1 METQMKRI
9 LSFSMAGMLMA
20 GMAIGASAQ
29 SAASSS
35 DATQPQPQSLG
46 DLARAQKA
54 NKRPDTSKHFDNDTL
69 PHTDKLSV
77 VGQSPDVTADAA
89 ATANDGTQP
98 AATQTPAQTSAD
110 KQQAAS
116 DLKDKIA
123 DAQGRVDL
131 LTRELNVAQ
140 KEYQLR
146 AAAFYGDAGERLR
159 NASTWDKEDAASK
172 DTLAQK
178 QKELDDAK
186 QALAD
191 LQEQARKA
199 GVNSAK

>member
-9 LSFSMAGMLMA
+9 LSFSVAGMLMA
-20 GMAIGASAQ
+20 GMAIGAAAQ
-29 SAASSS
+29 SATSS
-35 DATQPQPQSLG
+35 DATQPQSLG

-54 NKRPDTSKHFDNDTL
+54 NKKPDTSKHFDNDTL
-69 PHTDKLSV
+69 PQTDKLSV
-77 VGQSPDVTADAA
+77 VGPSSDATANATAPTADASQ
-89 ATANDGTQP
+89 TGNSTTQP
-98 AATQTPAQTSAD
+98 AAQSAAD
-110 KQQAAS
+110 KQQAAN

-123 DAQGRVDL
+123 DAQSRVDL

-159 NASTWDKEDAASK
+159 NASAWDKEDAASK

-186 QALAD
+186 QALSD

-199 GVNSAK
+199 GTSSAK

>member
-1 METQMKRI
+1 MKRI
-9 LSFSMAGMLMA
+9 LYFSIAGVLMA

-29 SAASSS
+29 SATS
-35 DATQPQPQSLG
+35 DAPQAQSLG
-46 DLARAQKA
+46 DLARSQKA
-54 NKRPDTSKHFDNDTL
+54 NKKPDTSKHFDNDTM
-69 PHTDKLSV
+69 PHSDKLSV
-77 VGQSPDVTADAA
+77 VGQSPESSDGA

-98 AATQTPAQTSAD
+98 AAVATQPAAQTAAD

-123 DAQGRVDL
+123 DAQSRVDL
-131 LTRELNVAQ
+131 LSRELNVAQ

-146 AAAFYGDAGERLR
+146 AASFYGDAGARLR
-159 NASTWDKEDAASK
+159 NASEWDKEDAASK
-172 DTLAQK
+172 DTLAGK

-186 QALAD
+186 QELSD

-199 GVNSAK
+199 GVNSLK